1 MLDSDTLRILRIIVD
16 IDIHYYKKSVDETV
30 LKMKKYKILQT
41 IEKALSQST
50 IALTTL
56 AK

>member
-1 MLDSDTLRILRIIVD
+1 MAVI
-16 IDIHYYKKSVDETV
+16 